1 MEKNAQLTGHA
12 ACLGAYIIFGLNIIL
27 CKDIALSRQIPPIAL
42 FVFRAIGATV
52 LFWGMSYFLPK
63 EKMSQKDLFMTF
75 LASML
80 GLFVTQLSFLKAIT
94 MTTSID
100 ASIMSSLN
108 PVMTMFVAA
117 IFIHEPIT
125 LKKAGGVAISLC
137 GVLILIFN
145 SITINSG
152 ADHTTP
158 LGLLLMFCNGLAFA
172 LYLGIFRPLI
182 SRYSPVTFMKW
193 MFLFSLI
200 ASIPLGLRPVMNLD
214 YAAVAPKVYLEIG
227 YVIIFAT
234 FIAYFLIPVGQ
245 KRLRPTIVSLYNYVQ
260 PIIAMV
266 ISVIIGIDHLTW
278 MKVLAT
284 VLVFTGVALVNRSR
298 AAGQQ

>member
-1 MEKNAQLTGHA
+1 MEKNNQFLGHA

-27 CKDIALSRQIPPIAL
+27 CKDIALSKEIPPIAL
-42 FVFRAIGATV
+42 FVFRAAGATA
-52 LFWGMSYFLPK
+52 LFWILSMFLPK
-63 EKMSQKDLFMTF
+63 EKMSQKDLCLTF

-80 GLFVTQLSFLKAIT
+80 GLFLTQISFLKAIT

-125 LKKAGGVAISLC
+125 VKKAGGVAVSLC
-137 GVLILIFN
+137 GVLLLIFN
-145 SITINSG
+145 SIHINSG

-172 LYLGIFRPLI
+172 LYLGIFKPLI
-182 SRYSPVTFMKW
+182 SKYSVVTFMKW
-193 MFLFSLI
+193 MFLFSLV
-200 ASIPLGLRPVMNLD
+200 ASLPLGLKPVMEIN
-214 YAAVAPKVYLEIG
+214 YGVIEPKVYLEIG
-227 YVIIFAT
+227 YVVLFAT

-266 ISVIIGIDHLTW
+266 VSVIIGIDRLTW
-278 MKVLAT
+278 IKVLAT
-284 VLVFTGVALVNRSR
+284 ILVFTGVALVNRSR
-298 AAGQQ
+298 AAGQN